1 MDVVCLLL
9 EHITGV
15 KYLAQ
20 NKEILNTRVESRLDR
35 VREFVLRD
43 GDDTALANNLK
54 SKLKRRARDVVNRN

>member
-1 MDVVCLLL
+1 MCLLL

-15 KYLAQ
+15 KYLAL
-20 NKEILNTRVESRLDR
+20 NKEILNTRVESRLDTYR